1 MCTNRLNL
9 PRTRKK
15 GGVMTINIQE
25 ILEMPDPA
33 LVLDSISE
41 YEATS
46 LIAFLRRAEDIDLD
60 RRVSYRIAEVLH
72 QRQPDNVVATT
83 VFAALLKDIGE
94 VRRAAEVLAGRL
106 RQDCDWYFLRVVGS
120 VLWRMNYR
128 TSAQLAFELADQ
140 YQAAGRGNYTIT
152 NETLE
157 SLRARLRR
165 TWLPDNAFYRLSEE
179 GKQPFITSTELKQLE
194 TPVEIRGLSG
204 YTLRPLKSKRQLARV
219 ANQLKNCLNSYL
231 SQVVNGT
238 TMLFAVEFQG
248 TPVEAIEVNPATRR
262 VVQWKGERNA
272 APNQRTRA
280 AIQQTLT
287 QVSKV
292 AAPAIS

>member
-1 MCTNRLNL
+1 M
-9 PRTRKK
+9 
-15 GGVMTINIQE
+15 
-25 ILEMPDPA
+25 D
-33 LVLDSISE
+33 
-41 YEATS
+41 
-46 LIAFLRRAEDIDLD
+46 
-60 RRVSYRIAEVLH
+60 
-72 QRQPDNVVATT
+72 
-83 VFAALLKDIGE
+83 
-94 VRRAAEVLAGRL
+94 
-106 RQDCDWYFLRVVGS
+106 
-120 VLWRMNYR
+120 YR

-140 YQAAGRGNYTIT
+140 YEVAGRGNYAIT

-179 GKQPFITSTELKQLE
+179 GKQPFITSTELARLE

-238 TMLFAVEFQG
+238 TMLFAVECHG
-248 TPVEAIEVNPATRR
+248 TPIEAIEVNPATRR

-272 APNQRTRA
+272 APNPRTRA
-280 AIQQTLT
+280 AIEQALV

>member
-1 MCTNRLNL
+1 
-9 PRTRKK
+9 
-15 GGVMTINIQE
+15 MTINIQE
-25 ILEMPDPA
+25 VLEMPDPA

-60 RRVSYRIAEVLH
+60 RQISYRIAEALH

-94 VRRAAEVLAGRL
+94 VRRAAEVLAVRL

-140 YQAAGRGNYTIT
+140 YQAAGRGNYAIT
-152 NETLE
+152 NETLK
-157 SLRARLRR
+157 SLRARLRQ

-179 GKQPFITSTELKQLE
+179 GKQPFITSTELAQLE

-238 TMLFAVEFQG
+238 TMLFAVECQG
-248 TPVEAIEVNPATRR
+248 TPIEAIEVNPATRR
-262 VVQWKGERNA
+262 VVQWKGERNSP
-272 APNQRTRA
+272 PNQTTRA
-280 AIQQTLT
+280 AIQRTLV

>member
-1 MCTNRLNL
+1 
-9 PRTRKK
+9 
-15 GGVMTINIQE
+15 MTIDIQE
-25 ILEMPDPA
+25 VLEMPDPA

-46 LIAFLRRAEDIDLD
+46 LIAFLRRAEDVDLD
-60 RRVSYRIAEVLH
+60 RRVSYRIAEALH

-94 VRRAAEVLAGRL
+94 VRRAAEVLAVRL

-120 VLWRMNYR
+120 VLWRMDYR

-140 YQAAGRGNYTIT
+140 YEVAGRGNYAIT

-179 GKQPFITSTELKQLE
+179 GKQPFITSTELARLE

-238 TMLFAVEFQG
+238 TMLFAVECHG
-248 TPVEAIEVNPATRR
+248 TPIEAIEVNPATRR

-272 APNQRTRA
+272 APNPRTRA
-280 AIQQTLT
+280 AIEQALV

>member
-1 MCTNRLNL
+1 
-9 PRTRKK
+9 
-15 GGVMTINIQE
+15 MTIDIQE
-25 ILEMPDPA
+25 VLEMPDPA

-46 LIAFLRRAEDIDLD
+46 LIAFLRRAEDVDLD
-60 RRVSYRIAEVLH
+60 RRVSYRIAEALH

-94 VRRAAEVLAGRL
+94 VRRAAEVLAVRL
-106 RQDCDWYFLRVVGS
+106 REDCDWYFLRVVGS
-120 VLWRMNYR
+120 VLWRMDYR

-140 YQAAGRGNYTIT
+140 YEVAGRGNYAIT

-179 GKQPFITSTELKQLE
+179 GKQPFITSTELARLE

-238 TMLFAVEFQG
+238 TMLFAVECHG
-248 TPVEAIEVNPATRR
+248 TPIEAIEVNPATRR

-272 APNQRTRA
+272 APNPRTRA
-280 AIQQTLT
+280 AIEQALV

-292 AAPAIS
+292 ASPAIS

>member
-1 MCTNRLNL
+1 
-9 PRTRKK
+9 
-15 GGVMTINIQE
+15 MTVNIE
-25 ILEMPDPA
+25 EVLAMPDPA

-46 LIAFLRRAEDIDLD
+46 LIAFLRRAENIDLD
-60 RRVSYRIAEVLH
+60 RRVSYRIAEALH
-72 QRQPDNVVATT
+72 QRQPDNVVVTT

-94 VRRAAEVLAGRL
+94 VRRAAEVLAVRL

-120 VLWRMNYR
+120 VLWRMDYQ

-140 YQAAGRGNYTIT
+140 YEDAGRGNYAIT

-165 TWLPDNAFYRLSEE
+165 TWLPDNVFYRLSEE
-179 GKQPFITSTELKQLE
+179 GKQPFITSSELQQME
-194 TPVEIRGLSG
+194 SPVEIHGLTG

-219 ANQLKNCLNSYL
+219 ANQLQNCLNSYL
-231 SQVVNGT
+231 SQVVHGT
-238 TMLFAVEFQG
+238 TLLFAVEFHG

-262 VVQWKGERNA
+262 VVQWKGKRNS
-272 APNQRTRA
+272 APNQRTHT

-287 QVSKV
+287 QISRV